1 MLTTGDWEGA
11 FFGSLRVQRAHVR
24 ANPPSSR
31 HCMLSSRGCT
41 HTMKD
46 GCDAI
51 DADPRRMQFR
61 PPSIGQIGWTFG
73 CPEPMATRVHRAAR
87 RTLQIRPIMRQQQ
100 KVIDDVD
107 ARHAHST
114 GSNLLDSVVQI
125 RELTGTT
132 DESNDR
138 AIMEALR
145 GAGWRVEGA
154 LETLFAQQDVRS
166 AEANLGD
173 RRTRQQQQLLFSSV
187 RSQSLL
193 LCKEKRGQGMKLN
206 MGRHQWAQILKHKC
220 PLTPSHMLVSPTVQ
234 ISRLNSWVILK
245 RAK

>member
-1 MLTTGDWEGA
+1 MYAQTRPQAAIACYL
-11 FFGSLRVQRAHVR
+11 HVT
-24 ANPPSSR
+24 A
-31 HCMLSSRGCT
+31 

-46 GCDAI
+46 GRDAI

-61 PPSIGQIGWTFG
+61 PSIWKIGWTFG
-73 CPEPMATRVHRAAR
+73 CPEPTVTHVHRAAR

-114 GSNLLDSVVQI
+114 GSNLLDYVAQI

-132 DESNDR
+132 DGSNNR

-154 LETLFAQQDVRS
+154 LETLFAQQDALKQTS
-166 AEANLGD
+166 AIGERG
-173 RRTRQQQQLLFSSV
+173 SS
-187 RSQSLL
+187 SSSSS
-193 LCKEKRGQGMKLN
+193 
-206 MGRHQWAQILKHKC
+206 AQ
-220 PLTPSHMLVSPTVQ
+220 
-234 ISRLNSWVILK
+234 
-245 RAK
+245 

>member
-1 MLTTGDWEGA
+1 MRLTLTRGA
-11 FFGSLRVQRAHVR
+11 C
-24 ANPPSSR
+24 SSGPVSGKSAGPLDV
-31 HCMLSSRGCT
+31 LSWTVT
-41 HTMKD
+41 H
-46 GCDAI
+46 
-51 DADPRRMQFR
+51 
-61 PPSIGQIGWTFG
+61 
-73 CPEPMATRVHRAAR
+73 VHRAAR

-187 RSQSLL
+187 TSQSLL

-220 PLTPSHMLVSPTVQ
+220 PLTPSHMLYAYGPDLAAELVGHLEEGEMIECGSTEL
-234 ISRLNSWVILK
+234 SSSLLSLSFH
-245 RAK
+245 

>member
-1 MLTTGDWEGA
+1 MIGKA
-11 FFGSLRVQRAHVR
+11 
-24 ANPPSSR
+24 
-31 HCMLSSRGCT
+31 LSSALFAFSGHLYAQTHPQAAIACYLHVT
-41 HTMKD
+41 AHTMKD
-46 GCDAI
+46 GRDAI

-61 PPSIGQIGWTFG
+61 PSIGQIGWTFE

-145 GAGWRVEGA
+145 GAGWRVEG
-154 LETLFAQQDVRS
+154 LGKTLFAQQDVRS

-206 MGRHQWAQILKHKC
+206 MGRHQWAQILKH
-220 PLTPSHMLVSPTVQ
+220 
-234 ISRLNSWVILK
+234 R
-245 RAK
+245 